1 MFEKSLISKQ
11 IEHSGQCP
19 ITGISIAASDLVDL
33 KVAKNIAPRPLNA
46 TSIPG
51 MLKLMQNEWDT
62 LMLEVHTLK
71 QNLEQARKELSQ
83 ALYQH
88 DAACQVICRLLKEK
102 DQLIGQLEENQV
114 KVDELTKAMAN
125 PNPTSN
131 AVFEEESK

>member
-19 ITGISIAASDLVDL
+19 ITGVSIAASDLVDL

-102 DQLIGQLEENQV
+102 DQLIG
-114 KVDELTKAMAN
+114 
-125 PNPTSN
+125 
-131 AVFEEESK
+131 